1 MREFKNKVLDKMD
14 WFIGKFQK
22 FEEEYM
28 IQNEHNSRTLD
39 RIENREKRIS
49 SLESK
54 KVLH

>member
-14 WFIGKFQK
+14 WFIEKFQK

-39 RIENREKRIS
+39 RIENHEKRIS
-49 SLESK
+49 SLESR